1 MLQDAEK
8 RATQGLLISA
18 RTKAAM
24 GEIEAAK
31 KDLQTLIDTYPMA
44 KEVPYAQQDLRELN
58 MIGQDAGEI
67 NAEKWFA
74 GNSKISDGTITVLFF
89 WEAWDPHS
97 KREAIHLEDLYQK
110 YKAKGLNLIGLTK
123 VGGSATD
130 ESVAAF
136 IEQHKL
142 NFPIAKENEASMS
155 KRYVVAAIPAAAMI
169 KDGKIVWR
177 GNPSPC
183 MRVRRKRTPNKGME
197 PSMGTRSICSRESC
211 RVSPAITAERPLS
224 TVTVV
229 VTSRLA
235 MVGVKGVSVGP
246 ASMIASIL
254 GARIMRTAP
263 VWGMT
268 WGVIVSLMP
277 TSVRSIFWIT
287 SREVPAPPSITEV
300 RIGMSSTIRTVAS

>member
-1 MLQDAEK
+1 MKSHLVRVALCASFALVACQGDGEIESLKEQAAARDDKIQALEERVLVIEQNTKSQAHKNAEK
-8 RATQGLLISA
+8 RATQGLLSSA
-18 RTKAAM
+18 RTKAAT
-24 GEIEAAK
+24 GEIEDAK

-58 MIGQDAGEI
+58 LIGQDAGEI
-67 NAEKWFA
+67 NTEKWFA
-74 GNSKISDGTITVLFF
+74 GNAKISDGTITVLFF

-155 KRYVVAAIPAAAMI
+155 KRYAVAAIPAAAMI

-177 GNPSPC
+177 GHP
-183 MRVRRKRTPNKGME
+183 
-197 PSMGTRSICSRESC
+197 
-211 RVSPAITAERPLS
+211 
-224 TVTVV
+224 
-229 VTSRLA
+229 SRLKA
-235 MVGVKGVSVGP
+235 EF
-246 ASMIASIL
+246 L
-254 GARIMRTAP
+254 DQWLLTD
-263 VWGMT
+263 
-268 WGVIVSLMP
+268 
-277 TSVRSIFWIT
+277 
-287 SREVPAPPSITEV
+287 
-300 RIGMSSTIRTVAS
+300 